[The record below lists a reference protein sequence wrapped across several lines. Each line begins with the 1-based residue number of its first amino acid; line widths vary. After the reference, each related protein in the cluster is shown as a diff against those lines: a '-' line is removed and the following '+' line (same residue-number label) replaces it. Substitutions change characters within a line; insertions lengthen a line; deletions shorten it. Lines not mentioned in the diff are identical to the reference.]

1 MILLGVCV
9 LFLDTLFVV
18 LFKLQ
23 IIKFLQQKSENMGVK
38 SDSDEGGDSRR
49 RRRDSPDSRRR
60 RHDSSDD
67 EAERHKRTRTTD
79 DRGRERREERKQYDR
94 RDRSRYR

>member
-1 MILLGVCV
+1 M
-9 LFLDTLFVV
+9 LFLDNFCCF
-18 LFKLQ
+18 FKLQ
-23 IIKFLQQKSENMGVK
+23 IIKFDSKSQKMGVK

-79 DRGRERREERKQYDR
+79 DRGKERREERKQYDR
-94 RDRSRYR
+94 RDRSR